1 MNRINWKR
9 ALGIWAA
16 SIGINL
22 TILYLYVTYVMPYI
36 NEAAKGIAILM
47 LGK

>member
-1 MNRINWKR
+1 MSWKQT
-9 ALGIWAA
+9 LGIWAA

-22 TILYLYVTYVMPYI
+22 AVLYLYVTYVMPYI